1 MSRHTQS
8 MLKDGSLDDKII
20 WVTGGGSGLGKA
32 MVRYFVELGARVAIS
47 GRKEQKLIDDGIR
60 IRQEQYE
67 QTKKKSVNTKEY
79 SSGYLEFDLHDDY
92 SQHIGIVWENVGKMF
107 CFSCNKEFKTET
119 NGEK

>member
-1 MSRHTQS
+1 MSISEKNNTTS
-8 MLKDGSLDDKII
+8 K
-20 WVTGGGSGLGKA
+20 VSGDTWERLFGI
-32 MVRYFVELGARVAIS
+32 EQE
-47 GRKEQKLIDDGIR
+47 EQKLIDDGIR

-119 NGEK
+119 NNEEER